1 MYLKIVILFF
11 CVELYFLQCHC
22 DEPTKDQKDIINS
35 SLWGYGRSKGY
46 RDDDWWS
53 LDLQGV
59 KDVIEI
65 AAGKLNKPYEP
76 ISLEDLKEIG
86 LRLRYSAEECKSYVK
101 ALLKFKYLNHEM
113 ERLIDDL
120 YNEYSCDQ
128 QDGISFDGLKAL
140 LGRIPAGY
148 NRNPPK
154 FSYLEDKRT
163 AVPYKLSKD
172 FKYWYR
178 NEIFCIIFE
187 FFFPGSRV
195 Y

>member
-22 DEPTKDQKDIINS
+22 DEPTKDQIATISTGVRD
-35 SLWGYGRSKGY
+35 YGRSKGY
-46 RDDDWWS
+46 RHEYWYTG
-53 LDLQGV
+53 LQGV
-59 KDVIEI
+59 KEVIELV
-65 AAGKLNKPYEP
+65 AGKLNKPYEP
-76 ISLEDLKEIG
+76 FSLDDLKEK
-86 LRLRYSAEECKSYVK
+86 LSRYRYTVEECKRNVK
-101 ALLKFKYLNHEM
+101 EFLNCLFFNQAM